1 MIDKKNYLVNKKIL
15 VEIIA
20 RTRIKAHLRA
30 PSFYYSPGL
39 KLRVYG
45 NLIVLKQFKGFG
57 INLNAQHTNG
67 MTPFDLS
74 MYGYLMVDF
83 IIS

>member
-1 MIDKKNYLVNKKIL
+1 MPMGSKSTFSIYRLPSNRTTSIKLHFEWLAKKD
-15 VEIIA
+15 
-20 RTRIKAHLRA
+20 
-30 PSFYYSPGL
+30 
-39 KLRVYG
+39 
-45 NLIVLKQFKGFG
+45 NLIVLNQFKGFG